1 VTTCLDFH
9 GLVLKVTSEDAA
21 VGAAVRERLRRFPR
35 ASSRAPD
42 LRFEYRGGGH
52 GIDRPAGSGRP
63 VYESPRGEML
73 HFAADDILYIDA
85 GEGVRMICEPG
96 IGRARVSV
104 GRRRP
109 TNLWLLSRPMFTLP
123 LLELA
128 KRRGRYGL
136 HAAALAVDGN
146 GILLAGGSGS
156 GKSTLATALIRGG
169 WDFLGDD
176 LVFLCPDDDG
186 VRALAF
192 PDDLDLTDATARF
205 FPELGGLLR
214 RGVGDGW
221 PKRQLPVDDVAGIRT
236 VFECRPRAL
245 VCPRVGTSA
254 SSRLRAIAPAEALLE
269 LAPSVLLTDPSS
281 SQAHLDALGRL
292 VSQCRCL
299 RLETGR
305 DFDDLPHR
313 LHALVAGN
321 DDGASAEAGTDALRA
336 PGRS

>member
-1 VTTCLDFH
+1 V
-9 GLVLKVTSEDAA
+9 VEVTSEDAA
-21 VGAAVRERLRRFPR
+21 VGAALRERLHRFPR
-35 ASSRAPD
+35 VSDGVPD
-42 LRFEYRGGGH
+42 LRFEYRGGPDGM
-52 GIDRPAGSGRP
+52 RPPAGSGRP
-63 VYESPRGEML
+63 VYDSPRGEVL
-73 HFAADDILYIDA
+73 HFASADILYVDA
-85 GEGVRMICEPG
+85 GEGVSMMCEAA

-104 GRRRP
+104 GRP
-109 TNLWLLSRPMFTLP
+109 ATNLWLLSRPMFTLP

-128 KRRGRYGL
+128 KRSGRYGL

-156 GKSTLATALIRGG
+156 GKSTLATALILAG

-176 LVFLCPDDDG
+176 LVFLCRDDDG

-192 PDDLDLTDATARF
+192 PDDIDLTDSTVRF

-214 RGVGDGW
+214 PGVGEGW
-221 PKRQLPVDDVAGIRT
+221 PKRQLAVDDLAGIRT
-236 VFECRPRAL
+236 VFECKPQVL
-245 VCPRVGTSA
+245 VCLRVGASA
-254 SSRLRAIAPAEALLE
+254 SSRLQPLAPADALLE

-292 VSQCRCL
+292 VTHCRCL

-321 DDGASAEAGTDALRA
+321 DDGTSDEAGSRRAASA
-336 PGRS
+336 RSYLG